1 MAPSDTPP
9 ALLWDQVSLEIREQS
24 ILKDIDL
31 AVRPGE
37 CLALVGESGSGKT
50 LCCMAALG
58 MLPDGGR
65 LTSGRIEGLGQVW
78 SSASEAAL
86 ADIPRGDRIAMVFQE
101 PMTSLDPTMRCG
113 KQLVEVLLRHRAGWT
128 RQQAE
133 DHAKGL
139 LEEVKMPSVG
149 RAMAAYPHALSGGQK
164 QRILIAMALA
174 NDPEILLADEP
185 TTALDSTLRA
195 DLLSLLRSLQQQ
207 RGLAM
212 VLVTHDM
219 DVVRG
224 HADSV
229 AVLYQGE
236 VVEHGPVSEVLEQPR
251 HPYTRGLL
259 ACSVPKAGRPT
270 PLPVLDDLLGAEK
283 HGSVL
288 AQTERVPA
296 PASAPLLLEVEG
308 ASKTYPGAST
318 PAIDGVSIRL
328 PEGGSLGLVGG
339 SGCGK
344 TTLARAI
351 LGLHT
356 LDAGR
361 IHLAGQDVHDGRPAS
376 IAHIRSHV
384 GLVFQDPRAALNPAK
399 RVGPALTEVLIR
411 WGTPAA
417 KAREEAIALLEAVG
431 LDGRA
436 MDKRPDAFSGG
447 QRQRIV
453 IARALAARPQLLVCD
468 EAVAALDVS
477 VQAQVLNVLVDLQAQ
492 RGLSLFFISHDLSV
506 VRYLCDRTVVMD
518 AGRVV
523 EEGPSDDL
531 WSTPQHPVTRRL
543 QAAGGGAIA

>member
-139 LEEVKMPSVG
+139 LEEVKMPSVD

-492 RGLSLFFISHDLSV
+492 RGLSLLFISHDLSV